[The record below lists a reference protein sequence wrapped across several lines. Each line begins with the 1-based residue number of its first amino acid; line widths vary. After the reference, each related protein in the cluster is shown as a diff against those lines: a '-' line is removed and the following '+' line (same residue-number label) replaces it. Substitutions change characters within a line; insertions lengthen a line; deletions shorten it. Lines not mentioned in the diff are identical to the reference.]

1 MSAAARSKAGSAV
14 SPRVREA
21 SPAYLATGLAQ
32 TAPVHLLDVN
42 VLIALC
48 DGRHEHHEL
57 AARWFVDHAAQGWAS
72 CPLTQNGAIRIMSAP
87 AYPGARPVAQVLAQL
102 QAMCAHAHH
111 RFWPDAVSLVQAGT
125 LNPAH
130 LLGHRQ
136 LTDAYLLALAVHHR
150 GRLVTLD
157 GGVALQM
164 VQGAT
169 SAHLLRLLP

>member
-1 MSAAARSKAGSAV
+1 MSRRA
-14 SPRVREA
+14 REA
-21 SPAYLATGLAQ
+21 SPAYRVVAAPDA
-32 TAPVHLLDVN
+32 APVHLLDVN

-48 DGRHEHHEL
+48 DARHEHHEL
-57 AARWFVDHAAQGWAS
+57 AARWFVAHAAQGWAS

-87 AYPGARPVAQVLAQL
+87 TYPGARPVVQVLAQL

-111 RFWPDAVSLVQAGT
+111 RFWPDAVSLVQTGT

-150 GRLVTLD
+150 GCLVTLD
-157 GGVALQM
+157 GGVAIQM

-169 SAHLLRLLP
+169 PAHLLRLLP

>member
-1 MSAAARSKAGSAV
+1 MTR
-14 SPRVREA
+14 RVREA
-21 SPAYLATGLAQ
+21 SPAYLAKKVSA
-32 TAPVHLLDVN
+32 AVPVSLLDVN

-57 AARWFVDHAAQGWAS
+57 AARWFVAHAAEGWAS
-72 CPLTQNGAIRIMSAP
+72 CPITQNGAARIMSAP

-102 QAMCAHAHH
+102 QAMCAHAYH
-111 RFWPDAVSLVQAGT
+111 RFWPDAVSLVAPGT

-130 LLGHRQ
+130 VLGHRQ
-136 LTDAYLLALAVHHR
+136 LTDAYLLALAVHHH

-157 GGVALQM
+157 GGVAVQM

-169 SAHLLRLLP
+169 PTHLVRLLP